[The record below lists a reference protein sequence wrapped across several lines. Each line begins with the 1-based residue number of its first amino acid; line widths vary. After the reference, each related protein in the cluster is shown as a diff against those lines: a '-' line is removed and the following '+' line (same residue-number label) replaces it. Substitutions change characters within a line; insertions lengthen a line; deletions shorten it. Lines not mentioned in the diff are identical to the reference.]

1 MAFAA
6 ERTHR
11 FLSLDGGITIDAHVK
26 HPRSLAEIE
35 DWTRGDDPIIAR
47 GSGLSYA
54 AASFGPGAVS
64 LDMRSFD
71 QVLDFDSGSG
81 LVHVQAGI
89 TLGSLHDFLGPAGFY
104 LPIQPGY
111 SEISVGGCVAADVH
125 GKNPARDGTFISQVE
140 RLSLFHP
147 DHGKTDLSRDRF
159 PDIFALTCGGY
170 GMTGVILSV
179 VLRASRLPGA
189 WVETVMHSA
198 ENASH
203 AAALLRQHAA
213 GSDFTYAW
221 LDFAQ
226 PGRGFGR
233 GYVAAIR
240 FGGTPE
246 GITPESHRFPPGR
259 MTPERRAFLPLPL
272 LYRPTIRAM
281 NAAYSHMTERK
292 RRGARSALGAALF
305 TFNGNELYHGLFGR
319 PGFHESQVIVPQDA
333 LPAYAEAI
341 RHHSV
346 RLGAPITLGAG
357 KVFAGT
363 GTDLRFD
370 GDGICIAV
378 NLRRGR
384 AATAFLDAL
393 DQDAIRLG
401 GRPNIIKDSRLPRS
415 VFEATYPDADKVRRG
430 LRAWDPKR
438 RCRSELSERLGL

>member
-1 MAFAA
+1 MDFAA
-6 ERTHR
+6 EQTHR
-11 FLSLDGGITIDAHVK
+11 FLSLDGGVATDAHIK
-26 HPRSLAEIE
+26 QPRSLAEIE
-35 DWTRGDDPIIAR
+35 NWTRGGGPIIAR

-54 AASFGPGAVS
+54 AASFGVGAMS

-71 QVLDFDSGSG
+71 QVLDFDTESG
-81 LVHVQAGI
+81 LVQVQAGI
-89 TLGSLHDFLGPAGFY
+89 TLGSLHAFLGPAGFY

-125 GKNPARDGTFISQVE
+125 GKNPARDGTFMSQIE

-147 DHGKTDLSRDRF
+147 DHGTTELSRDRL

-179 VLRASRLPGA
+179 VLRAARLPGA
-189 WVETVMHSA
+189 WVETFIHAA

-203 AAALLRQHAA
+203 AADLLRQHAA

-226 PGRGFGR
+226 LGRKFGR
-233 GYVAAIR
+233 GYVTAIR
-240 FGGTPE
+240 FGGAPE
-246 GITPESHRFPPGR
+246 GITSESHRFPPGR
-259 MTPERRAFLPLPL
+259 MTPESRASFPWPL
-272 LYRPTIRAM
+272 LHQPTIKAM
-281 NAAYSHMTERK
+281 NAAYSLMTERK
-292 RRGARSALGAALF
+292 GRGARSALGAALF
-305 TFNGNELYHGLFGR
+305 TFNGNEFYHGLFGR
-319 PGFHESQVIVPQDA
+319 PGFHESQVIVPQNA

-341 RHHSV
+341 RQQSARH
-346 RLGAPITLGAG
+346 GASITLGAG
-357 KVFAGT
+357 KIFAGA

-393 DQDAIRLG
+393 DQDVIRFG
-401 GRPNIIKDSRLPRS
+401 GKPNIIKDSRLPQS

-438 RCRSELSERLGL
+438 RFRSELSERLGL